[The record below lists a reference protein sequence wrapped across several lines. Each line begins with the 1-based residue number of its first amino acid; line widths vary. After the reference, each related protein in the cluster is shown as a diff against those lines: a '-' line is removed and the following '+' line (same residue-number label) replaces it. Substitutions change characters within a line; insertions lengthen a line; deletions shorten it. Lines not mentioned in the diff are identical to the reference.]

1 MNVLFTSYDGLTDP
15 LGQSQVLPYL
25 SGLSTK
31 GAKIHIISFEKKERF
46 DKHTSIIQKIVAD
59 YNITWHP
66 LIYTKQPPILSTI
79 YDLLRLHKKAKEIIL
94 KNQISIVHCRTI
106 LTGIVGLHIKRKL
119 GIRLIFDM
127 RSFLAD
133 ERVDGKLW
141 NLQNP
146 LYKKVY
152 NFFKQKEKECLLQS
166 DHIVSLTH
174 AAKNEILKWD
184 LNITANKISVIPC
197 CVDMNLF
204 DANKLNSTNRN
215 QIRSEIGLSQEAVI
229 FIYVGGI
236 GTWYCLDEMMEF
248 FSQTKQQIPSAKF
261 LIVTAEHKNIVL
273 QSAEKFS
280 IDISD
285 LIIRESPRNK
295 VPNYLNAADF
305 ALFFIL
311 PAYSKMASSPTKQG
325 EMMAMQLPIICNDN
339 VGDTGDI
346 IRKYEAGW
354 VVKNFN
360 KNDYQTVID
369 GIKSNQQ
376 FDKNRIRLG
385 AEEYFSLEKG
395 VEKYWQIYQSLQ

>member
-1 MNVLFTSYDGLTDP
+1 
-15 LGQSQVLPYL
+15 
-25 SGLSTK
+25 
-31 GAKIHIISFEKKERF
+31 
-46 DKHTSIIQKIVAD
+46 
-59 YNITWHP
+59 
-66 LIYTKQPPILSTI
+66 
-79 YDLLRLHKKAKEIIL
+79 
-94 KNQISIVHCRTI
+94 
-106 LTGIVGLHIKRKL
+106 
-119 GIRLIFDM
+119 
-127 RSFLAD
+127 
-133 ERVDGKLW
+133 
-141 NLQNP
+141 
-146 LYKKVY
+146 
-152 NFFKQKEKECLLQS
+152 
-166 DHIVSLTH
+166 
-174 AAKNEILKWD
+174 
-184 LNITANKISVIPC
+184 
-197 CVDMNLF
+197 MNLF

-215 QIRSEIGLSQEAVI
+215 QIRSEIGISQEAVI